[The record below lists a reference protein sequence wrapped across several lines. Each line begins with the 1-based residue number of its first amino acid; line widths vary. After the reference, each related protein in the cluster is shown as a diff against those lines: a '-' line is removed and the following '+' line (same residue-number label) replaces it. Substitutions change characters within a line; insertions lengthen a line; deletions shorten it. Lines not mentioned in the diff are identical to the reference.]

1 MGSALVPP
9 VDGRQALL
17 DAAARLARAAGMR
30 DLAHAACL
38 RSRALLLDDHDRRL
52 RMRAW
57 MLRPVPVPT
66 RDP

>member
-9 VDGRQALL
+9 VDGQQALL

-30 DLAHAACL
+30 EFAHAACR
-38 RSRALLLDDHDRRL
+38 RSREQLLDDHDQRL

-57 MLRPVPVPT
+57 MHQPIREPT
-66 RDP
+66 RER